1 MRLRILLGTGLV
13 LALALSAC
21 TLLAPPE
28 KQRKTALDDF
38 MYALRWQRYSEAAT
52 YFTSEHRRAFLDQIE
67 KTGKDLNV
75 TDVRLKQLD
84 LKDEGRRA
92 EVRLEMDYYL
102 LPSATLKTLLI
113 DQTWVYSEVG
123 DAETNGFHITT
134 PFPEFPEK
142 ASRSKGT
149 LPP

>member
-1 MRLRILLGTGLV
+1 MRSRILFGAGLF

-38 MYALRWQRYSEAAT
+38 MYALRWQQYPAAAT
-52 YFTSEHRRAFLDQIE
+52 YFTSEHRQTFLDQIE
-67 KTGKDLNV
+67 KNNKNLNV

-84 LKDEGRRA
+84 LKEDGRRA

-102 LPSATLKTLLI
+102 LPSATLKTLSI

-123 DAETNGFHITT
+123 DAEANGFLITT
-134 PFPEFPEK
+134 PFPEIPEK
-142 ASRSKGT
+142 SSQGKGA